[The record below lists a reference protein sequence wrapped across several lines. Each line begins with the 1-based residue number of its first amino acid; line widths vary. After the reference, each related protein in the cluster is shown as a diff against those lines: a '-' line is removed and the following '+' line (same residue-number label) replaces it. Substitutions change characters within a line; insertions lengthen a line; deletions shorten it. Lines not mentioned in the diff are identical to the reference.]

1 MLRLLDFKRFRVN
14 TPEKVTG
21 TSFADR
27 LVTDIKGKIG
37 TAALNIRTTNT
48 KDLVVAIANVMNDT
62 IVSAFE
68 VQNNAISALASQVTN
83 RDMAFND
90 LLEENEE
97 LRAELNNVKVIRER
111 QEVKASIKDTEVQL
125 REAAK
130 QVKVLDLDFG
140 GCLTDRKQLM
150 DKAREALREKVR
162 ADLRADF
169 DLKTARASLQV
180 IARASTKREYPG
192 GDMWTGPVQLSIPDR
207 DTRWEVEDIL
217 RKSNCYPTYHWPKE
231 MIEPV
236 KILRQ
241 TIIDSG
247 IDTNTHLFPIL
258 PEEKDSQWKI
268 RADTKVKVGTSKFA
282 IKARWS
288 VPPWT
293 QH

>member
-14 TPEKVTG
+14 THEKVTG

-111 QEVKASIKDTEVQL
+111 PQSRI
-125 REAAK
+125 RRCSS
-130 QVKVLDLDFG
+130 G
-140 GCLTDRKQLM
+140 
-150 DKAREALREKVR
+150 
-162 ADLRADF
+162 
-169 DLKTARASLQV
+169 
-180 IARASTKREYPG
+180 
-192 GDMWTGPVQLSIPDR
+192 
-207 DTRWEVEDIL
+207 
-217 RKSNCYPTYHWPKE
+217 
-231 MIEPV
+231 
-236 KILRQ
+236 RQ
-241 TIIDSG
+241 P
-247 IDTNTHLFPIL
+247 N
-258 PEEKDSQWKI
+258 
-268 RADTKVKVGTSKFA
+268 R
-282 IKARWS
+282 
-288 VPPWT
+288 
-293 QH
+293 